1 MAILHCN
8 TNGFYAFL
16 HRLASWRSYFTA
28 TLYLLVMCLLPVF
41 EITYFTGIA
50 ILLANVWTVEL
61 QSLSETGCATP
72 PLYSGNCCV
81 QLLQTE
87 LCTEMSASMEEYNFL
102 KWIVF
107 SDQTMFFLSCEVKRE
122 NVQLLGIKPWRDIVE
137 YHCANPMVTVIC
149 AVSSQMVHGPLFM

>member
-16 HRLASWRSYFTA
+16 HRLMSWRSYFTA
-28 TLYLLVMCLLPVF
+28 TLYLLLMCLLPVF
-41 EITYFTGIA
+41 EVSCFTGVA

-61 QSLSETGCATP
+61 QSLSEIGSATP
-72 PLYSGNCCV
+72 LLYSGNCCV

-87 LCTEMSASMEEYNFL
+87 LNTEMSAGLEQYTFL

-107 SDQTMFFLSCEVKRE
+107 SDQTMFFLICEVKRS
-122 NVQLLGIKPWRDIVE
+122 NVQILGIKPWRDIVE
-137 YHCANPMVTVIC
+137 YHCDNPTVTVIC
-149 AVSSQMVHGPLFM
+149 AMSSQRVHGAFFM